1 MEMSKDKVT
10 HSLMHSFIPR
20 QRDQLSGFRTIA
32 SYLLLLRAGKAGG
45 WQRHS
50 VWVPTSVLPRPL
62 SWGTAPEDPPPPATA
77 TSIPITLASCLSGS
91 SRYICP
97 SLSLSLCVCVSL
109 PFSLCVSLPFQ
120 SLSLSLSHSHTHTH
134 THSQEKSLGMGPPPP
149 PSSATFIPQSSK
161 SLLWVPHSLTLHY
174 IRSATLSHPQPP
186 CHPIP
191 DDLLSAYRITLTVPR
206 RDAQPLAV
214 SHDAVY
220 SLLNC
225 PNLQRRHSHSTSRN
239 VTQSLTISPRGPSPP
254 VTSYTTTVR
263 GTTLSVKCRH
273 THTQFHTPP
282 LKMPC

>member
-10 HSLMHSFIPR
+10 HSLTHSFIPR

-149 PSSATFIPQSSK
+149 QA
-161 SLLWVPHSLTLHY
+161 LPH
-174 IRSATLSHPQPP
+174 LSHSHPNLSCGSHTASHSITYALPP
-186 CHPIP
+186 CH
-191 DDLLSAYRITLTVPR
+191 T
-206 RDAQPLAV
+206 
-214 SHDAVY
+214 H
-220 SLLNC
+220 
-225 PNLQRRHSHSTSRN
+225 NLRVTPSQMISSQHTESHS
-239 VTQSLTISPRGPSPP
+239 QSLAEMHNPSLCHMMLC
-254 VTSYTTTVR
+254 TV
-263 GTTLSVKCRH
+263 S
-273 THTQFHTPP
+273 
-282 LKMPC
+282 